1 MGILIN
7 TKAKIVTRMQ
17 LSDLGE
23 LQQQTTVFNVPTP
36 ASDDA
41 LRTYLLDSIAWLD
54 SFDE

>member
-1 MGILIN
+1 MGILIDA
-7 TKAKIVTRMQ
+7 KAKRLTRKQ

-23 LQQQTTVFNVPTP
+23 LQQQTSLFNVPTP

-41 LRTYLLDSIAWLD
+41 MIRYLTDSLAWLD